1 MIVTDDIGN
10 RNNLLLVP
18 VGEERVEEAQEVS
31 GNLVADEPISKPP
44 TQIET
49 QSKDEDDV
57 RQSPDT
63 QLAEDK
69 ATNSFLPI
77 ELTPSVEQTRAAS
90 ELPSFDKKK
99 PPPPAPMEET
109 QIKRVEDTNQ
119 SSEVTTAMET
129 PSTIAA
135 PMGETRTTR
144 AKEVDGSS
152 YSAVNEEIIA
162 APTTASNMR
171 AAFIGDAEEPSH
183 LVPSLETSSTST
195 ETPEKTPEPIET
207 KTSEMSTPEKISSP
221 TLVVEKMDSDLR
233 YGDDFGAGATIA
245 QKDAH
250 HLRAQDAEPDYVVV
264 RHQTPE
270 FAGTAAEVADSARF
284 LDRDQPTPPI
294 SDEEAGRIGYRR
306 MSQTPTLQV
315 ANTAA
320 EVADAALAATL
331 DEDEPT
337 SSISEEVA
345 GQLGGRRMSH
355 TPIPEVANTAAEVAD
370 VAAVLDRDNEV
381 SCTWIRPLK
390 YADEVSSQM
399 TCLTRPS
406 QPREMMTI

>member
-18 VGEERVEEAQEVS
+18 VGEERIEEAQEVS
-31 GNLVADEPISKPP
+31 GNLVADEPISTP
-44 TQIET
+44 TKVET
-49 QSKDEDDV
+49 QSEREDDV
-57 RQSPDT
+57 RHSPET

-77 ELTPSVEQTRAAS
+77 ELTPPAEQTRAAS
-90 ELPSFDKKK
+90 ELPSFDNTN
-99 PPPPAPMEET
+99 PPPLAPIGET
-109 QIKRVEDTNQ
+109 QPKRVEDTNQ
-119 SSEVTTAMET
+119 SSEVTTAVET
-129 PSTIAA
+129 PPTIAA
-135 PMGETRTTR
+135 AMDETRTTR

-152 YSAVNEEIIA
+152 YSAVDEEIIA
-162 APTTASNMR
+162 APTTANKVH
-171 AAFIGDAEEPSH
+171 AAVFGDAEEPSH
-183 LVPSLETSSTST
+183 RVPRVETSLTST
-195 ETPEKTPEPIET
+195 ENPEKTPEPIET
-207 KTSEMSTPEKISSP
+207 KISEMSTPEKISSP

-233 YGDDFGAGATIA
+233 YGDDFGTGATVG

-250 HLRAQDAEPDYVVV
+250 HQRAQDAEPDYVVV

-270 FAGTAAEVADSARF
+270 FADTAAEVADSARF
-284 LDRDQPTPPI
+284 LDQDQPTPPI

-306 MSQTPTLQV
+306 MSQTPIPQV

-320 EVADAALAATL
+320 EVADAAFAAAL
-331 DEDEPT
+331 DEDGPA

-345 GQLGGRRMSH
+345 GQLGDRRMSH
-355 TPIPEVANTAAEVAD
+355 TPIPEVADTAAEVAD

-381 SCTWIRPLK
+381 SCSWVRSLK
-390 YADEVSSQM
+390 YADKVSSQT

-406 QPREMMTI
+406 QPRQMMTI